1 MPPRP
6 DRPTLLLTSSSAHP
20 GAHPLWVER
29 AITGWGE
36 PRPIVRRVTLE
47 MINDRAFE
55 FPDQSLLVVWGA
67 ACDRG
72 STLCRVL
79 DRAAGRCMPVV
90 VLTDEVEE
98 VAASAPPGVLVR
110 DRASDPGAVG
120 VLLRTLHDRQG
131 VVDELLSDQNQML
144 HAQAGVRAQ
153 MEQMQDELALASQ
166 IQQELI
172 PRKAPTI
179 DGLELAVVCRPAGFV
194 SGDLFRVER
203 LDEDR
208 VGFFVADAVGHGVP
222 AALFTLL
229 IARSVRPL
237 DAQGQVI
244 APAQVLEALNR
255 EMVERNVTGSR
266 FATGVYGVM
275 NIRTGACDL
284 AGAGHPPP
292 IVARPERLERVET
305 SGPLLGIF
313 EEAQF
318 EQKRIT
324 LRAHD
329 ALIVFTDGFE
339 SAFPSQGSD
348 ALSLRIP
355 TTDHINR
362 LGALGRACRE
372 SGQFGQSAEQFE
384 RTLDQ
389 QLGSLHQPD
398 DLTAL
403 VLAPALRRSA
413 RRQAA

>member
-1 MPPRP
+1 MRHRP
-6 DRPTLLLTSSSAHP
+6 DRPTLLLASSSAQP

-29 AITGWGE
+29 VICGWGE

-55 FPDQSLLVVWGA
+55 FPDQALLVVWA
-67 ACDRG
+67 SACEHG
-72 STLCRVL
+72 STLCRAL
-79 DRAAGRCMPVV
+79 DRASSRCMPTL
-90 VLTDEVEE
+90 VLSGKPQEL
-98 VAASAPPGVLVR
+98 ARLAPPGVLVR

-120 VLLRTLHDRQG
+120 VLLRTLHDRQS
-131 VVDELLSDQNQML
+131 VVDELLAEQNQML
-144 HAQAGVRAQ
+144 QAQAGVRAQ
-153 MEQMQDELALASQ
+153 MEQMQEELTLASQ

-172 PRKAPTI
+172 PRKAPVI
-179 DGLELAVVCRPAGFV
+179 EGLDLAVICRPAGFV

-237 DAQGQVI
+237 DADGHVI

-255 EMVERNVTGSR
+255 DMVERNVSGSR
-266 FATGVYGVM
+266 FATAVYGVM
-275 NIRTGACDL
+275 NVHTGACDV

-313 EEAQF
+313 EEARF

-324 LRAHD
+324 LRPHD

-339 SAFPSQGSD
+339 NAFPSAGSD
-348 ALSLRIP
+348 ALSLRMP

-362 LGALGRACRE
+362 LGALGRACCE
-372 SGQFGQSAEQFE
+372 SGQFERSVEDFE

-403 VLAPALRRSA
+403 VLAPAPRRAA
-413 RRQAA
+413 RREAA